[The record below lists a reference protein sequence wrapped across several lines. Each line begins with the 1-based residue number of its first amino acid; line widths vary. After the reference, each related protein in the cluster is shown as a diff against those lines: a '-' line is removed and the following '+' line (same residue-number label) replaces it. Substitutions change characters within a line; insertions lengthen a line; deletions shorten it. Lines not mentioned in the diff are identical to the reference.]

1 MTFTT
6 KRLNSLFNKRNDN
19 VILSN
24 AKNTSEKNEDYHA
37 NIHNRIDIKKDGVK
51 ETMAQNPLLGLNGL
65 ELRDLSKH
73 QIDALEQ
80 WCRRLID
87 DIFKKNYGNSYID
100 AEVQLGQPLI
110 KASIKRTI
118 EERRRQDP
126 TRFPRW
132 IDGIVM
138 EDLEYFI
145 CRDDLYTSHFKGI
158 FEPFYSVR
166 EEIRSVLQRL
176 TAIRNKIA
184 HGNAIS
190 VHEAEQALC
199 YSNDI
204 INCCKMYYVSIGKDR
219 EYNVPI
225 FTRIKDSL
233 GNAHP
238 RARLEEYP
246 WEEYFYGGPR
256 YDGEIGDRPKPIFHS
271 GEFYKVWV
279 EVDGSFNENTYTI
292 SWKYECGEHKV
303 NGQGNYVEISF
314 TDDMVSYPLHIQ
326 FSLKTINSWHR
337 MAAKDCDDIL
347 KMNYE
352 CILPPISSY

>member
-1 MTFTT
+1 MKWF
-6 KRLNSLFNKRNDN
+6 NSLFNKKSND

-24 AKNTSEKNEDYHA
+24 VGNTSEKNEVYCT
-37 NIHNRIDIKKDGVK
+37 NIDNHHDTKKDELK
-51 ETMAQNPLLGLNGL
+51 KIMIKNPLLELKEV

-87 DIFKKNYGNSYID
+87 DIFKRNYGSSYID
-100 AEVQLGQPLI
+100 AEVQPGQPLI

-145 CRDDLYTSHFKGI
+145 CRDDLYANYFKEI
-158 FEPFYSVR
+158 FESFYSVR
-166 EEIRSVLQRL
+166 EEIRSILQRL
-176 TAIRNKIA
+176 TAIRNKIS
-184 HGNAIS
+184 HGNAVS
-190 VHEAEQALC
+190 VHEAEQAIC

-219 EYNVPI
+219 EYNVPV

-233 GNAHP
+233 GNDHL
-238 RARLEEYP
+238 RTQLEEYP
-246 WEEYFYGGPR
+246 WTEYFFGGPR
-256 YDGEIGDRPKPIFHS
+256 YDGGIGDRPRPIFHS
-271 GEFYKVWV
+271 GEFYKVWI
-279 EVDGSFNENTYTI
+279 EVDGSFNENAYI
-292 SWKYECGEHKV
+292 VSWKYECGEHKV
-303 NGQGNYVEISF
+303 NGQGNFIEILF
-314 TDDMVSYPLHIQ
+314 TDDMVSYPLYIQ
-326 FSLKTINSWHR
+326 FSLKTTNSWHR

-347 KMNYE
+347 EINYK
-352 CILPPISSY
+352 CILPPVSSY